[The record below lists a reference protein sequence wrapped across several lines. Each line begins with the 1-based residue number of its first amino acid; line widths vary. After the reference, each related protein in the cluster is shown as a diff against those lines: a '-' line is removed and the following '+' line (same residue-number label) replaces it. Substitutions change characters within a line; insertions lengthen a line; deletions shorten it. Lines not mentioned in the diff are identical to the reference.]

1 MFLPQLLTELLT
13 VATSLLSQTQPKLED
28 IKTAKEFGK
37 MIGFDCESIDDLLV
51 EQTFHYQ
58 NRTVFD
64 HTNDTVLL
72 IRSVFAAKKRTSWG
86 TINGHRKLDNRS
98 SITNGVNLLLV
109 ILRRCA
115 DGSGNSSDSNLRNA
129 LAKGVAG
136 MIKVMDLFY
145 FFQQLYLQMPNK
157 LCAGESQ
164 FKGSPER
171 L

>member
-72 IRSVFAAKKRTSWG
+72 IRSVFAAKNELLEGQKMA
-86 TINGHRKLDNRS
+86 IEN
-98 SITNGVNLLLV
+98 SITGA
-109 ILRRCA
+109 R
-115 DGSGNSSDSNLRNA
+115 S
-129 LAKGVAG
+129 
-136 MIKVMDLFY
+136 
-145 FFQQLYLQMPNK
+145 QM
-157 LCAGESQ
+157 E
-164 FKGSPER
+164 
-171 L
+171 